1 MREISYICYN
11 FLKNLLDLKDSAN
24 ILTIF
29 FTQVLPSIM
38 KDVFL
43 PQRLKKETQGLYET
57 SRFWIE
63 LMEVKKPQ

>member
-1 MREISYICYN
+1 
-11 FLKNLLDLKDSAN
+11 
-24 ILTIF
+24 
-29 FTQVLPSIM
+29 M

-63 LMEVKKPQ
+63 LMEAKKPQ